1 MRTLPHTHLGTPDT
15 RSAGRFLLWLAA
27 RQWTTLVNGMVLG
40 CVWMLAQA
48 LMPWAIGHAIDGI
61 AAENTTTILTWTGV
75 LLGLGLLVAVSA
87 VLRHRA
93 AVVNWLYSTF
103 RTVQVI
109 TGHSAHTGPALGRT
123 IPTGDVVAT
132 ASSDSHH
139 IGNAF
144 EVTPRFAGAV
154 ASYAVVSVIVLDM
167 SVTLG
172 LMVVLGV
179 PVLVGSAAPL
189 IGPLRRR
196 QDEQRDSL
204 GELTSLGADT
214 VAGLRVLRGLGG
226 EDVFA
231 QRYTARSQTVRLA
244 GVRLASVQSLLDAV
258 LVALPGLF
266 LAALIWVGASMTMSG
281 EIAPGTLVTLYGF
294 AFFLLIPVYTTGEMV
309 FVATRAMIAARR
321 VVKVL
326 AVERD
331 VPDSATP
338 EHDDGTTGPAGAI
351 RPVEHDGPGELLD
364 DASGL
369 RVEPGRLSMVVADSA
384 ADAAALADRLGRMSP
399 ATGVRLDGVAL
410 DELPLDTV
418 RRRVVVS
425 DPEPTLFTGPLRT
438 GLDPYGQHDTRT
450 LTDALAVAAAAD
462 ILDAIAEGLDGALEE
477 RGRSLSGGQRQRVG
491 LARALVQDP
500 GILVLVEP
508 TSAVDAHTEA
518 TIAGNLRAARAAR
531 TTVVITASP
540 LMLAQADVVMWLAG
554 GRVAATG
561 THDELL
567 HTVTDYHRTV
577 IREEVEA

>member
-1 MRTLPHTHLGTPDT
+1 
-15 RSAGRFLLWLAA
+15 
-27 RQWTTLVNGMVLG
+27 MVLG

-61 AAENTTTILTWTGV
+61 AAEDTATTLTWTGV
-75 LLGLGLLVAVSA
+75 LLGLGLLIAGSA

-93 AVVNWLYSTF
+93 AVINWLYSAF
-103 RTVQVI
+103 RTIQVI
-109 TGHSAHTGPALGRT
+109 TRHSASTGPALGRS

-144 EVTPRFAGAV
+144 ELTPRFAGAV
-154 ASYAVVSVIVLDM
+154 ASYVVVSLIVLDM
-167 SVTLG
+167 SMTLG

-179 PVLVGSAAPL
+179 PVLVGSVAPL
-189 IGPLRRR
+189 IGPLQRR
-196 QDEQRDSL
+196 QHAQRDSL

-231 QRYTARSQTVRLA
+231 ERYTTRSQAVRHA

-266 LAALIWVGASMTMSG
+266 LAALIWVGASMAMSG

-331 VPDSATP
+331 VRDSATH
-338 EHDDGTTGPAGAI
+338 EHDDTSSTGTT
-351 RPVEHDGPGELLD
+351 RTTDSVEHDGPGQLVD
-364 DASGL
+364 AASGL
-369 RVEPGRLSMVVADSA
+369 HVEPGLLSMVVADSA
-384 ADAAALADRLGRMSP
+384 AGAAALADRLGRMSP
-399 ATGVRLDGVAL
+399 ATGVSLDGADL
-410 DELPLDTV
+410 NDLPLATI
-418 RRRVVVS
+418 RRRIVVS

-438 GLDPYGQHDTRT
+438 GLDPYGQHDTRP

-462 ILDAIAEGLDGALEE
+462 ILDTIPDGLDGALEE

-500 GILVLVEP
+500 DVLVLVEP

-518 TIAGNLRAARAAR
+518 AIADNLRAARTGR
-531 TTVVITASP
+531 TTLVITASP
-540 LMLAQADVVMWLAG
+540 LMLVHADVVMWLAD
-554 GRVAATG
+554 GRLTATG
-561 THDELL
+561 THNELL
-567 HTVTDYHRTV
+567 DTVTDYRRTV
-577 IREEVEA
+577 IREEVQA